1 MPKFFPKMWA
11 QLFPEGGDGAETA
24 EEVKASGGGG
34 GKKGKKKVGF
44 GDPNQ
49 EIRIYKAVRRGKKL
63 TCSITGLQAYGVN
76 MKDLAKSMSKKFAS
90 SATHTTDDKY
100 GECIQIQGDIEDR
113 FFELMG
119 AELAKYKIQQKKIVF
134 EEVKKKKKAAEQEGA
149 AAGDDEDDE

>member
-1 MPKFFPKMWA
+1 MPPEYCHADKKDFTECVNWLKGAHPALYEKIYSKEACSSWMPKFFPKMWA

-100 GECIQIQGDIEDR
+100 GECI
-113 FFELMG
+113 
-119 AELAKYKIQQKKIVF
+119 
-134 EEVKKKKKAAEQEGA
+134 
-149 AAGDDEDDE
+149 